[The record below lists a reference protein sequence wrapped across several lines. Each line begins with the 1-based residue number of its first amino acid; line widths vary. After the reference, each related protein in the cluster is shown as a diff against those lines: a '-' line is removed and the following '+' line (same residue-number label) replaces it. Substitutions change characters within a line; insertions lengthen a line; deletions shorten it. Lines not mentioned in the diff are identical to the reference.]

1 VQSDYPPPEAIE
13 KFLAPTTRHVR
24 RVEIYEQDAV
34 TRWTKDTTLRL
45 KSGSVNIEYGRDER
59 RTLDLVLDN
68 SDGVLENAPGEFWY
82 DKIIKVFRGVQV
94 NETVRVPQILVLS
107 DKAGGDSI
115 AAGLRSVLVNAGFGD
130 VQVNVLADTS
140 VEIAPYDIIVG
151 LSNAT
156 GGQITLMV
164 NAYREGKSVLV
175 LDSDA
180 VAFGSAVVTGEV
192 GSTVSPGTFTPVA
205 NLSHPV
211 AQGWSTFS
219 LLGSIASSDTFTRT
233 VSSSW
238 GSTTSGQAW
247 STTGGVATDFSVN
260 GSYGEML
267 LTTIAARE
275 ATLSGISLQNLDLTV
290 DVQCSQ
296 LAAGAPIQAWAQ
308 TRRVDASNYYLAI
321 ASFNTSG
328 QIDVA
333 IQKRV
338 TGTFT
343 QLGITNA
350 VVSAY
355 STTAFYRLRFRV
367 IGTTLQAK
375 LWPATDTEPAAWT
388 VTATDSSFA
397 AAGGITFRGAPNAG
411 NTNTNPAIRFDNFS
425 VTNEAAAPGDTTAYN
440 FSAVTSDTI
449 TPIALVGSGSSTARV
464 AALEDTAGQG
474 GKAVIVSAL
483 LNSGSFANAEFGKML
498 ASAVSWLN
506 PVTTISTWETQIGEF
521 MIDRISEPNFPHE
534 VKITGRDYAKKCM
547 NSKFAYATQFSG
559 DYALEALISAIAS
572 NAGIVKKQLPVTGV
586 VVGKTFHYDRG
597 TSRWEAMK
605 DIATA
610 YNYDL
615 YFNAQGYLV
624 MAPFVDPSTEA
635 PILYIETGTEGQIA
649 SYEKS
654 TTDTRIYNFVV
665 VTGESSDS
673 TVPNVYAIAQNTDPS
688 SPTNIDEIGERVYT
702 YTSSFITTTQQ
713 AQDVADKFLAI
724 HSLEEFEL
732 SFDSLILP
740 WLEVGQILGW
750 IDPNPAA
757 GDPNAFLLTGLTFP
771 LSLGPMSGSAR
782 RLTIVG

>member
-1 VQSDYPPPEAIE
+1 
-13 KFLAPTTRHVR
+13 
-24 RVEIYEQDAV
+24 
-34 TRWTKDTTLRL
+34 
-45 KSGSVNIEYGRDER
+45 
-59 RTLDLVLDN
+59 
-68 SDGVLENAPGEFWY
+68 
-82 DKIIKVFRGVQV
+82 
-94 NETVRVPQILVLS
+94 
-107 DKAGGDSI
+107 
-115 AAGLRSVLVNAGFGD
+115 
-130 VQVNVLADTS
+130 
-140 VEIAPYDIIVG
+140 
-151 LSNAT
+151 
-156 GGQITLMV
+156 
-164 NAYREGKSVLV
+164 
-175 LDSDA
+175 
-180 VAFGSAVVTGEV
+180 
-192 GSTVSPGTFTPVA
+192 
-205 NLSHPV
+205 
-211 AQGWSTFS
+211 
-219 LLGSIASSDTFTRT
+219 
-233 VSSSW
+233 
-238 GSTTSGQAW
+238 
-247 STTGGVATDFSVN
+247 
-260 GSYGEML
+260 
-267 LTTIAARE
+267 
-275 ATLSGISLQNLDLTV
+275 
-290 DVQCSQ
+290 
-296 LAAGAPIQAWAQ
+296 
-308 TRRVDASNYYLAI
+308 
-321 ASFNTSG
+321 
-328 QIDVA
+328 
-333 IQKRV
+333 
-338 TGTFT
+338 
-343 QLGITNA
+343 
-350 VVSAY
+350 
-355 STTAFYRLRFRV
+355 
-367 IGTTLQAK
+367 
-375 LWPATDTEPAAWT
+375 
-388 VTATDSSFA
+388 
-397 AAGGITFRGAPNAG
+397 
-411 NTNTNPAIRFDNFS
+411 
-425 VTNEAAAPGDTTAYN
+425 
-440 FSAVTSDTI
+440 
-449 TPIALVGSGSSTARV
+449 
-464 AALEDTAGQG
+464 
-474 GKAVIVSAL
+474 
-483 LNSGSFANAEFGKML
+483 
-498 ASAVSWLN
+498 
-506 PVTTISTWETQIGEF
+506 